1 MKLLRLLRR
10 RERGAPSPQNVRQF
24 LAAVAAT
31 ASPAGLGAF
40 GFRSPTG
47 GTHGFVQFIV
57 NSPISVTIHR
67 LWTLEPG
74 RGNGTA
80 VLRAV
85 CALADEHGVE
95 LTLKCLPFGRK
106 PYPKSRERLAEWYG
120 RSGFVANGRKMV
132 RPPRPATALDVQGG
146 ERGQVVT

>member
-57 NSPISVTIHR
+57 TVTDPFYRPFRGIVSSPSTDGGHTLLVPLIIAIVVYLLLHLAINGLLRIVAHR
-67 LWTLEPG
+67 K
-74 RGNGTA
+74 TA
-80 VLRAV
+80 V
-85 CALADEHGVE
+85 
-95 LTLKCLPFGRK
+95 
-106 PYPKSRERLAEWYG
+106 
-120 RSGFVANGRKMV
+120 
-132 RPPRPATALDVQGG
+132 
-146 ERGQVVT
+146 